1 MHVVFVG
8 PDRGLGS
15 ALEAHGATVIRVS
28 APATAQALGEADIQS
43 ADLLVI
49 SDTTEAT
56 AVPVAHELN
65 PAVRV
70 VVYSPDSLPEFVSGQ
85 VDLVVSPAV
94 LDAEA
99 IAEELVGAPEAKRQT
114 D

>member
-8 PDRGLGS
+8 PDRELGS
-15 ALEAHGATVIRVS
+15 AIESHGATVSRLTG
-28 APATAQALGEADIQS
+28 PATAQTLGEANIQS

-49 SDTTEAT
+49 TDTSEAT

-65 PAVRV
+65 PTVRI
-70 VVYSPDSLPEFVSGQ
+70 VVYSPDSLPEFASGQ

-99 IAEELVGAPEAKRQT
+99 IAEELVGSPEAERKT